1 MNSKITRLL
10 AGLAITTTAV
20 IGKTIPNNAAA
31 NLVLG
36 QAGFTTNTQGTTS
49 STLRLPSGVV
59 VDPTTRKVFV
69 ADYGNHRVLRYG
81 SADALASGAPA
92 EAVFGQANFTDA
104 LTLFPPTSQSMN
116 SPRGLF
122 IDPLGRLW
130 VADTENSRVL
140 RFSGASQSGNQAV
153 PDRVY
158 GQAGFATK
166 DPNTTQSGMNLP
178 TGVWVDASDRLWVAD
193 SFNHRVLRFD
203 QITNKPSGASANGVL
218 GQTGFTTS
226 MTGNGQTHFIFP
238 TGLAVSPS
246 GALFVADSSN
256 NRVLRFDNAAGLG
269 NGVAASVVLGQQNFT
284 STGIGLSASAVNL
297 PYGLTI
303 TPDDSLWVCE
313 YANSRL
319 IRFDK
324 ASTKPSGA
332 AASGVIGQPNFTTN
346 TSSTTAQGLKLPG
359 YSPFVDGTGSLWVTD
374 EVNHRVLRFAPDA
387 TPPLLTVTAP
397 AKVTKKPKL
406 LIKGTASDTYGIS
419 KVEYR
424 INSGPL
430 RLATGTTAWRFTAKL
445 KKGENKITILAT
457 DVDGIP
463 SARQTLKITRK

>member
-10 AGLAITTTAV
+10 AGLAITTTAAF
-20 IGKTIPNNAAA
+20 GKTIPNNATA

-36 QAGFTTNTQGTTS
+36 QAGFTTSNQGTS
-49 STLRLPSGVV
+49 STALKLPTGVV
-59 VDPTTRKVFV
+59 VDPTSRKVFV
-69 ADYGNHRVLRYG
+69 ADYGNHRVLRFG
-81 SADALASGAPA
+81 SADALANGAAA
-92 EAVFGQANFTDA
+92 EAVLGQANFTNA
-104 LTLFPPTSQSMN
+104 LAPFPPTSQSMN
-116 SPRGLF
+116 NPRGLF
-122 IDPLGRLW
+122 IDRLGRLW

-140 RFSGASQSGNQAV
+140 RFSGASQAGNQAV
-153 PDRVY
+153 PDRIY
-158 GQAGFATK
+158 GQAGFMTK

-203 QITNKPSGASANGVL
+203 DITNKPSGAPANGVL
-218 GQTGFTTS
+218 GQTGFTTN
-226 MTGNGQTHFIFP
+226 MTGNGQTNFIFP

-284 STGIGLSASAVNL
+284 STGVGLSASAVNL

-332 AASGVIGQPNFTTN
+332 AASGVIGQANFTTN
-346 TSSTTAQGLKLPG
+346 TSSASAQGLKLPG

-374 EVNHRVLRFAPDA
+374 EVNHRVLRYAPDA

-397 AKVTKKPKL
+397 VKVTKKLKL
-406 LIKGTASDTYGIS
+406 TIKGTASDTYGIS

-424 INSGPL
+424 VNTGPL
-430 RLATGTTAWRFTAKL
+430 KLATGTTAWSFPAKL
-445 KKGENKITILAT
+445 KKGKNKITVIAT

-463 SARQTLKITRK
+463 SLSKVIRITRK

>member
-59 VDPTTRKVFV
+59 VDPTSRKVFV

-81 SADALASGAPA
+81 SADALANGAPA
-92 EAVFGQANFTDA
+92 EAVLGQANFTDA

-140 RFSGASQSGNQAV
+140 RFSGASQSGNQPV

-203 QITNKPSGASANGVL
+203 NITNQPSGASANGVL

-226 MTGNGQTHFIFP
+226 TTGNGQTHFIFP

-424 INSGPL
+424 INTGPL

-445 KKGENKITILAT
+445 KKGKNKITILAT

-463 SARQTLKITRK
+463 SLRQVLKIIRK